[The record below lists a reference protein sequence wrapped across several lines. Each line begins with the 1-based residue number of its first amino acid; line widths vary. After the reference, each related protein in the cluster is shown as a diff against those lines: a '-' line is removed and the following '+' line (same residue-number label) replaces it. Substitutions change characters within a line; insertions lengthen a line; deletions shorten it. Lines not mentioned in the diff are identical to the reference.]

1 MRYKEIVKHYENCF
15 KVYGDNHK
23 GVDWPNESD
32 ALTRYA
38 VMAGL
43 LNKEQSITL
52 LDLGCGAGHFLTF
65 LEQAAQMDNITY
77 TGADLSEVFIDHCQA
92 KFPER
97 QWIQLD
103 LLHDNVPTKY
113 DYIIMNGLFT
123 EKLEASFDEM
133 WQFFTQML
141 IKAWDITN
149 IGMAFNVMSTQVD
162 WQREDLFHVPMDLM
176 GDFLH
181 KNVSRNFT
189 IRRDYGLYEYTV
201 YVFKSPII

>member
-1 MRYKEIVKHYENCF
+1 
-15 KVYGDNHK
+15 
-23 GVDWPNESD
+23 
-32 ALTRYA
+32 
-38 VMAGL
+38 
-43 LNKEQSITL
+43 
-52 LDLGCGAGHFLTF
+52 
-65 LEQAAQMDNITY
+65 
-77 TGADLSEVFIDHCQA
+77 
-92 KFPER
+92 
-97 QWIQLD
+97 
-103 LLHDNVPTKY
+103 
-113 DYIIMNGLFT
+113 
-123 EKLEASFDEM
+123 
-133 WQFFTQML
+133 ML

>member
-77 TGADLSEVFIDHCQA
+77 TGADLSQVFIDHCQA

>member
-23 GVDWPNESD
+23 GVDWPNEQD

-43 LNKEQSITL
+43 LDHEQEHTL

-65 LEQAAQMDNITY
+65 LAQTPYIKNIRY
-77 TGADLSEVFIDHCQA
+77 TGADLSEVFIAHCKV
-92 KFPER
+92 KFPDN
-97 QWIQLD
+97 QWLKVD
-103 LLHDNVPTKY
+103 LLHDVVIDKY

-123 EKLEASFDEM
+123 EKLDSSFEEM

-141 IKAWDITN
+141 LKAWEIN
-149 IGMAFNVMSTQVD
+149 NVGMAFNVMSTHVD
-162 WQREDLFHVPMDLM
+162 WQRDDLFHVPMDM
-176 GDFLH
+176 MADFLH
-181 KNVSRNFT
+181 KNISRNFA

-201 YVFKSPII
+201 YVFKSPNV